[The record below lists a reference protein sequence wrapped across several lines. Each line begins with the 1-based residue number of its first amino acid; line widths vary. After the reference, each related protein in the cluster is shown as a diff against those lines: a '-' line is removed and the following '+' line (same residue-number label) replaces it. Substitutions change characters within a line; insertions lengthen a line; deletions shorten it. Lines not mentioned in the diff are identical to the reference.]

1 MKHKSPAKLLR
12 SIKRITKYIERKK
25 TLSPP
30 PGAIQNTCPSSSLDI
45 TPPKITLADFQ
56 SLLRRESKKSEDL
69 RRRERTEME
78 EERRLE
84 RAEDLKNL
92 QILLGLP
99 P

>member
-1 MKHKSPAKLLR
+1 MKYKSPAKLLR

-25 TLSPP
+25 NQSPP
-30 PGAIQNTCPSSSLDI
+30 PGAVQNTCPSPPLDM
-45 TPPKITLADFQ
+45 PLPKITLADFQ
-56 SLLRRESKKSEDL
+56 SLLESVNRKTEDL
-69 RRRERTEME
+69 RRRERSEME

-84 RAEDLKNL
+84 RAEDLKKL